1 MSKSKR
7 FEVRMTPEEYETISK
22 KAQKAKLSM
31 SEFVLMSCLGKQI
44 FVVEGLD
51 KLLKEHKAQ
60 GRNLNQLTK
69 LAQSGAVSVAGLEE
83 INTSYKEIYCLLYN
97 MYQRRRWR

>member
-7 FEVRMTPEEYETISK
+7 FEVRMTPEEYETIS
-22 KAQKAKLSM
+22 QKAKKVKLSM
-31 SEFVLMSCLGKQI
+31 SAFILMSCLGKQI

-51 KLLKEHKAQ
+51 DLLKEHKAQ

-69 LAQSGAVSVAGLEE
+69 LAQSGAVAVAGLEE
-83 INTSYKEIYCLLYN
+83 INTSYKEIYSLLYS